1 MRQRIIFFPYVAAWF
16 THHLIQSYTFS
27 LFWRANYI
35 NSLVQCLVRIFMLII
50 GRKIVDEDR
59 GKEIKRPDR
68 NGID

>member
-1 MRQRIIFFPYVAAWF
+1 MRQRIIFFPYVAAQF
-16 THHLIQSYTFS
+16 THHLIQSYAFS
-27 LFWRANYI
+27 LFWRDNYI

-68 NGID
+68 NCID